1 MDYKKGSVTQV
12 IKTIIF
18 DIGNVLVDFRW
29 RKMYEEIF
37 GLEGAELERF
47 ADATVR
53 HQAWVDLDQGII
65 TTEEAKEAYAKEVP
79 EYREYIDRIYQ
90 EMDKMLVQFDYAV
103 SWIQELKERG
113 YRIYI
118 LSNWSK
124 PAYDACKDTALSFLP
139 LVDGVVFSYK
149 ELVIK
154 PDKEIYDIIC
164 SRYDINPEEAVFL
177 DDTEKNIVAAREFGL
192 HGIVFKSYEQG
203 RKELE
208 ELLAE

>member
-1 MDYKKGSVTQV
+1 MIKSV
-12 IKTIIF
+12 IF

-29 RKMYEEIF
+29 RKMFEEF
-37 GLEGAELERF
+37 GLEGAELEKF
-47 ADATVR
+47 ANATVR

-79 EYREYIDRIYQ
+79 EYRTYIDRIYQ

-103 SWIQELKERG
+103 SWIKELKERG

-124 PAYDACKDTALSFLP
+124 PAYDACQHTALSFLP
-139 LVDGVVFSYK
+139 LVDGVVFSYE

-154 PDKEIYDIIC
+154 PDREIYDIIC
-164 SRYDINPEEAVFL
+164 TRYGINPAEAVFL
-177 DDTEKNIVAAREFGL
+177 DDTERNIIAAREYGL
-192 HGIVFKSYEQG
+192 HGIVFRNYEQG
-203 RKELE
+203 RSELE
-208 ELLAE
+208 ELLAR

>member
-1 MDYKKGSVTQV
+1 MTQV
-12 IKTIIF
+12 IRTIIF

-29 RKMYEEIF
+29 RKMYEEVF

-65 TTEEAKEAYAKEVP
+65 TTEQAKEAYAKKIP

-164 SRYDINPEEAVFL
+164 SRYDINPAEAVFL

-192 HGIVFKSYEQG
+192 HGIHFQSYEQG
-203 RKELE
+203 KAELE
-208 ELLAE
+208 ALLAE

>member
-1 MDYKKGSVTQV
+1 M

-29 RKMYEEIF
+29 RKMYEEVF

-65 TTEEAKEAYAKEVP
+65 TTEQAKEAYAKKVP

-113 YRIYI
+113 YGIYI

-164 SRYDINPEEAVFL
+164 SRYDINPAEAVFL
-177 DDTEKNIVAAREFGL
+177 DDTEKNIIAAREFGL
-192 HGIVFKSYEQG
+192 HGIHFQSYEQG
-203 RKELE
+203 KAELE
-208 ELLAE
+208 ELLKR

>member
-1 MDYKKGSVTQV
+1 M

-177 DDTEKNIVAAREFGL
+177 DDTEKNIIAAREFGL

>member
-1 MDYKKGSVTQV
+1 M
-12 IKTIIF
+12 IKTVIF
-18 DIGNVLVDFRW
+18 DIGNVLVDFCW
-29 RKMYEEIF
+29 RKMYEGF
-37 GLEGAELERF
+37 GLEGQELERF

-79 EYREYIDRIYQ
+79 EYRAFIERIYQ
-90 EMDKMLVQFDYAV
+90 EMDKMLVQFEY
-103 SWIQELKERG
+103 SIPWIKELKERG

-124 PAYDACKDTALSFLP
+124 PAYDACQNTALSFLP

-149 ELVIK
+149 EFVIK
-154 PDKEIYDIIC
+154 PDKKIYEIIC
-164 SRYDINPEEAVFL
+164 DRYDINPAEAVFL
-177 DDTEKNIVAAREFGL
+177 DDSEANIMSAREFGL
-192 HGIVFKSYEQG
+192 HAIHFKSYEQG

>member
-1 MDYKKGSVTQV
+1 M
-12 IKTIIF
+12 IKTVIF
-18 DIGNVLVDFRW
+18 DIGNVLVDFCW
-29 RKMYEEIF
+29 RKMYEGF
-37 GLEGAELERF
+37 GLDDQELERF

-79 EYREYIDRIYQ
+79 EYRAFIERIYQ
-90 EMDKMLVQFDYAV
+90 EMDKMLVQFEY
-103 SWIQELKERG
+103 SIPWIKELKERG

-124 PAYDACKDTALSFLP
+124 PAYDACQNTALSFLP

-149 ELVIK
+149 EFVIK
-154 PDKEIYDIIC
+154 PDKKIYEIIC
-164 SRYDINPEEAVFL
+164 DRYDINPAEAVFL
-177 DDTEKNIVAAREFGL
+177 DDSEANIISAREFGL
-192 HGIVFKSYEQG
+192 HAIHFKSYEQG

>member
-1 MDYKKGSVTQV
+1 M
-12 IKTIIF
+12 IRTIIF

-29 RKMYEEIF
+29 RKMYEEVF

-65 TTEEAKEAYAKEVP
+65 TTEQAKEAYAKKIP

-164 SRYDINPEEAVFL
+164 SRYDINPAEAVFL

-192 HGIVFKSYEQG
+192 HGIHFQSYEQG
-203 RKELE
+203 KAELE
-208 ELLAE
+208 ALLAE

>member
-1 MDYKKGSVTQV
+1 MVTRL
-12 IKTIIF
+12 IKTVIF
-18 DIGNVLVDFRW
+18 DIGNVLVNFGW
-29 RKMYEEIF
+29 RETFEEF
-37 GLEGAELERF
+37 GLEGEELERF

-90 EMDKMLVQFDYAV
+90 EMDKMLVQYDYSI
-103 SWIQELKERG
+103 SWIKELKERG

-124 PAYDACKDTALSFLP
+124 PAFDACQHNALSFLP

-154 PDKEIYDIIC
+154 PDKKIYEIIC
-164 SRYDINPEEAVFL
+164 NRYDINPAEAVFL
-177 DDTEKNIVAAREFGL
+177 DDSEANIISAREFGL
-192 HGIVFKSYEQG
+192 HAIQFKSYEQG
-203 RKELE
+203 RRELE
-208 ELLAE
+208 ELLAQ

>member
-1 MDYKKGSVTQV
+1 M
-12 IKTIIF
+12 IKTVIF
-18 DIGNVLVDFRW
+18 DIGNVLVDFCW
-29 RKMYEEIF
+29 RKMYEGF
-37 GLEGAELERF
+37 GLEAQELERF

-79 EYREYIDRIYQ
+79 EYRAFIERIYQ
-90 EMDKMLVQFDYAV
+90 EMDKMLVQFEY
-103 SWIQELKERG
+103 SIPWIKELKERG

-124 PAYDACKDTALSFLP
+124 PAYDACQNTALSFLP

-149 ELVIK
+149 EFVIK
-154 PDKEIYDIIC
+154 PDKKIYEIIC
-164 SRYDINPEEAVFL
+164 DRYDINPAEAVFL
-177 DDTEKNIVAAREFGL
+177 DDSEANIMSAREFGL
-192 HGIVFKSYEQG
+192 HAIHFKSYEQG

>member
-1 MDYKKGSVTQV
+1 M

-124 PAYDACKDTALSFLP
+124 PAYDACKDTTLSFLP

>member
-1 MDYKKGSVTQV
+1 
-12 IKTIIF
+12 
-18 DIGNVLVDFRW
+18 
-29 RKMYEEIF
+29 MYEEVF

-65 TTEEAKEAYAKEVP
+65 TTEQAKEAYAKEVP

-113 YRIYI
+113 YKIYI

-154 PDKEIYDIIC
+154 PDDKIYDIIC
-164 SRYDINPEEAVFL
+164 SRYDINPAEAVFL
-177 DDTEKNIVAAREFGL
+177 DDTEKNIIAAREFGL
-192 HGIVFKSYEQG
+192 HGIHFQSYEQG
-203 RKELE
+203 KAELE
-208 ELLAE
+208 ALLAE